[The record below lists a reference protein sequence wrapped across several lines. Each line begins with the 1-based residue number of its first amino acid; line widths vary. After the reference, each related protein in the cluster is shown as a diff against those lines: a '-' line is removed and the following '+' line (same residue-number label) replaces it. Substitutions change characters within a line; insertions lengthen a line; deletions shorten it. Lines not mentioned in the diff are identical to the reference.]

1 MFGHRLDCFII
12 AEIGINHMGN
22 YKLAKE
28 MIATAFKAGANA
40 AKLQIVNPDES
51 YEKNT
56 DSYKV
61 FKKAYLEKNLINKL
75 VDNFKNKGYVFA
87 TPGDISSLNICVNS
101 KMRLYKISSGLA
113 SNHFLVSQIAKTNKP
128 VIFST
133 GLCDLFEIKKLIKM
147 IRKFG
152 GKKIGVLHCIP
163 SYPANE
169 DSLNLKIINKLI
181 ELDKNITVGYS
192 DHTKGWL
199 ASNNAVAM
207 GAKIIEKHYI
217 LNYDIQG
224 ADRKVSLDFKD
235 FKEMVNNIRSTERML
250 GNKEIILN
258 KKLLSMKANMIRY
271 CVSNTLM
278 NKGEKVMSNNVLFK
292 RVKKYSNS
300 FIKASDFSSI
310 ENKKLKRKIHAG
322 SIFKIDHFL

>member
-1 MFGHRLDCFII
+1 
-12 AEIGINHMGN
+12 
-22 YKLAKE
+22 

-128 VIFST
+128 
-133 GLCDLFEIKKLIKM
+133 
-147 IRKFG
+147 
-152 GKKIGVLHCIP
+152 
-163 SYPANE
+163 ANE

-181 ELDKNITVGYS
+181 ELDKNITVVYS

-258 KKLLSMKANMIRY
+258 KKL
-271 CVSNTLM
+271 
-278 NKGEKVMSNNVLFK
+278 
-292 RVKKYSNS
+292 
-300 FIKASDFSSI
+300 
-310 ENKKLKRKIHAG
+310 
-322 SIFKIDHFL
+322 